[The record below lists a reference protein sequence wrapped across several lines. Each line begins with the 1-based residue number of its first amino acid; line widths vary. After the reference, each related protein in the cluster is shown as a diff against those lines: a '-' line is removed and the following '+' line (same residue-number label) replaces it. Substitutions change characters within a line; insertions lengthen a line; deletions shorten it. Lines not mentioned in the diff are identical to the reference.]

1 LLVNRLATMEVS
13 PERGRSGRPAGLG
26 GEELSSGE
34 TFGLGKLGVGEGLV
48 ETGVHD
54 WLLSIAFT

>member
-13 PERGRSGRPAGLG
+13 PERGRSGRTAGLH
-26 GEELSSGE
+26 GEELSFGE
-34 TFGLGKLGVGEGLV
+34 ASGLGELGGGEGFV
-48 ETGVHD
+48 EAGVHG